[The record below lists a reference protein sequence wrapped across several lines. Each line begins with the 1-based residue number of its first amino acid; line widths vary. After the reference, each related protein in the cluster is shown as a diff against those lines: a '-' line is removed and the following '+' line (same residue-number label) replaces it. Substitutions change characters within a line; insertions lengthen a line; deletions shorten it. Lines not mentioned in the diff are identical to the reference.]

1 MHNKKFYHQRGRY
14 STTLETA
21 YTVYSAYIAFTAHS
35 VYSVDYTV
43 STELGQKGYLA
54 LIPHRMENLQCKRPK
69 IKKARSVETP

>member
-1 MHNKKFYHQRGRY
+1 MYNKKYHQRGRY

-35 VYSVDYTV
+35 VYTV

-54 LIPHRMENLQCKRPK
+54 LIPLRLEYLQCK
-69 IKKARSVETP
+69 KAKN

>member
-1 MHNKKFYHQRGRY
+1 MHDKKYHQRGRY

-35 VYSVDYTV
+35 VYTV

-54 LIPHRMENLQCKRPK
+54 LIPHRLEYLQCK
-69 IKKARSVETP
+69 KAKN